1 MWFDVSKDN
10 GFAIEASQKI
20 RLQYYWI
27 RFISNL
33 LSETFHYNN
42 CYEEAKLVVN
52 EDDNYEY
59 GLAIKFELEVL
70 I

>member
-1 MWFDVSKDN
+1 MWFDVTKYN
-10 GFAIEASQKI
+10 GSAIEASQKI

-33 LSETFHYNN
+33 LSEIFHYN

-59 GLAIKFELEVL
+59 GLAIRFELEVL

>member
-1 MWFDVSKDN
+1 MWFDVSKNN

-27 RFISNL
+27 RFIPNL
-33 LSETFHYNN
+33 LSENLHYN
-42 CYEEAKLVVN
+42 CYEEAQLVVN

-59 GLAIKFELEVL
+59 GLAIRFELEVL